1 MVPPTI
7 WHSSFT
13 LVLYSRGWG
22 WGNGLK
28 VGTTEVISGI
38 FVTYITCN
46 SFPSL
51 PSPCSLDIMEYVL
64 KCRQIY
70 DLYQYDSCI
79 HYLFIFILYLSI
91 FSIIYK
97 MNLLISEPVS
107 MLQWNKVFIYSLNL
121 YFMSTMCPVWSEI
134 QYNIWGNCDQW
145 NVVSDLLRTR
155 TFQRRYTCKLVIL
168 TVW

>member
-22 WGNGLK
+22 WGNGLR

-38 FVTYITCN
+38 FVTCITCN

-64 KCRQIY
+64 TCRQIY

-79 HYLFIFILYLSI
+79 HYLYIFILYFSI

-121 YFMSTMCPVWSEI
+121 YFMSTMCPGMELDSLQYLGKLWSMKCSIWLTQNQNFPKEI
-134 QYNIWGNCDQW
+134 YM
-145 NVVSDLLRTR
+145 
-155 TFQRRYTCKLVIL
+155 
-168 TVW
+168 